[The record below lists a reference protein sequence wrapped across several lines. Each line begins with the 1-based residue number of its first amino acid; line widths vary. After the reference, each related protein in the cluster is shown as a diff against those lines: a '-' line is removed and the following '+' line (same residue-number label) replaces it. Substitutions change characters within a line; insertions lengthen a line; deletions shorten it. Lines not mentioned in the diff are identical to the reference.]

1 MAKPQPQKFERPF
14 LIFNQDERKRIV
26 DEIQSGQ
33 LTIREALTKYNIIN
47 KNTLRS
53 WLLKYSADPKSILSE
68 KLTQADR
75 RRAAYRVIYHEA
87 TPAEVAAEMGV
98 GLFSVWG
105 WVRKYRSEIQSGDSG
120 SKAIKSSDQQGDI
133 DELKLEVA
141 ALEMMID
148 IAEKELK
155 IDIRKKSGTKRY

>member
-1 MAKPQPQKFERPF
+1 MAKAQPQKFERPF

-26 DEIQSGQ
+26 EEIQSGQ
-33 LTIREALTKYNIIN
+33 LSIREAMTKYNIIN

-53 WLLKYSADPKSILSE
+53 WLLKYGSDPKSILSE
-68 KLTQADR
+68 KLTHADR
-75 RRAAYRVIYHEA
+75 RRAAYRVIYKEA

-105 WVRKYRSEIQSGDSG
+105 WVRKYRTDSQSEAPESLAV
-120 SKAIKSSDQQGDI
+120 KKSDQQSEI
-133 DELKLEVA
+133 DDLRLKVA
-141 ALEMMID
+141 GLEMMID

-155 IDIRKKSGTKRY
+155 IDIRKKSGTKQ